1 MWSAWFLSQ
10 KWPFSTWIALT
21 SWCGSGPESAIL
33 NLWSCL
39 YTLPFNMEAV
49 FYHQAGVKF
58 SPTSIQRDYL
68 GNWTMNRLNSLQLS
82 VLVYWNSKNTKR
94 LGKQIWWP
102 SYSWDKPSQALH
114 RQQAADER
122 QQPGSPPQYLS
133 TGPYG
138 PSTDNGGSKVAHAWT
153 PHSELKSVS
162 EYYYENI
169 RKTISC
175 LLSYIFLLA
184 GEKKKKKYVTWEG
197 VNIISGPLP

>member
-1 MWSAWFLSQ
+1 
-10 KWPFSTWIALT
+10 
-21 SWCGSGPESAIL
+21 
-33 NLWSCL
+33 
-39 YTLPFNMEAV
+39 
-49 FYHQAGVKF
+49 
-58 SPTSIQRDYL
+58 
-68 GNWTMNRLNSLQLS
+68 MNRLNSLQLS

-184 GEKKKKKYVTWEG
+184 GEKKKEKIFYLRRGQHNFWSITLICFKGLQFSAALVLTNAF
-197 VNIISGPLP
+197 NIF